1 MKSANQTVRKSQIV
15 SENYIFKKFQNCE
28 FTFLSENH
36 NNSPIFGH
44 KNSNSQFVNFS
55 ENWFLDSIWDFLTVC
70 FTKCNLHFHYIHL
83 RLIGLEVSA
92 LFNEAA
98 ANASNF
104 RLGILPTTPSIILAC
119 SKSSSKLDKLKK
131 YPSSNI
137 WWSSNR
143 WKIHELLMINPKNT
157 NFPNHVIPDVFPSYF

>member
-1 MKSANQTVRKSQIV
+1 M
-15 SENYIFKKFQNCE
+15 
-28 FTFLSENH
+28 SENH
-36 NNSPIFGH
+36 NNLPNFGTKIQIH
-44 KNSNSQFVNFS
+44 NFVHFS
-55 ENWFLDSIWDFLTVC
+55 KKWFLDTIWNFLTVC
-70 FTKCNLHFHYIHL
+70 FKWNNLHFHYIHL

-104 RLGILPTTPSIILAC
+104 KLGILPTTPSIILAC

-157 NFPNHVIPDVFPSYF
+157 NFPNHVIHDVFPSYF